1 MPTPNEHGP
10 NDHGPD
16 EAGPKDH
23 GHHVFERP
31 DRDKAAPEKVDASLG
46 YEASDV
52 GVTGIVV
59 FVVAL
64 FIFVAVCGVL
74 CYGIGKVINALM
86 NKEDGPNSKW
96 TKTVDVRQLGNLP
109 SSPELQDKIAEITQ
123 TFPTPRVQ
131 NDDGNQDVADLHA
144 REDLLLSNYTWVDE
158 SKGTV
163 RIPIDR
169 AMELIAQRGL
179 PVAQPA
185 QTQAAQ
191 TQLPKTQLMT
201 GDSTPTVPVPLTNGF
216 ARTAFEQEQA
226 AQEATVK
233 AEEATK

>member
-1 MPTPNEHGP
+1 MSTP
-10 NDHGPD
+10 NDHGPN
-16 EAGPKDH
+16 DH

-59 FVVAL
+59 FVVSL

-74 CYGIGKVINALM
+74 CYGIGKVINARM
-86 NKEDGPNSKW
+86 DKEDGPNSKW

-109 SSPELQDKIAEITQ
+109 SSPELQNKIAEITQ
-123 TFPTPRVQ
+123 SFPTPRVQ
-131 NDDGNQDVADLHA
+131 EDDGNQDVADLHA

-179 PVAQPA
+179 PAV
-185 QTQAAQ
+185 QTVQVQAAQ
-191 TQLPKTQLMT
+191 TQLMT

-216 ARTAFEQEQA
+216 ARTTFEQEEA
-226 AQEATVK
+226 EQEATVK
-233 AEEATK
+233 AEQATK

>member
-1 MPTPNEHGP
+1 MPTPNESGH
-10 NDHGPD
+10 NDHG
-16 EAGPKDH
+16 H
-23 GHHVFERP
+23 NVFERP

-46 YEASDV
+46 YEPSDV

-64 FIFVAVCGVL
+64 AIFVVVGGVL
-74 CYGIGKVINALM
+74 CYGIGKVINARM

-96 TKTVDVRQLGNLP
+96 TKTVDVRQLGNFP
-109 SSPELQDKIAEITQ
+109 SSPELQNKVAEMTQ
-123 TFPTPRVQ
+123 SFPTPRVQ
-131 NDDGNQDVADLHA
+131 SDDGNQDVADLHA
-144 REDLLLSNYTWVDE
+144 REDLLLSNYTWIDQ

-163 RIPIDR
+163 RIPIER

-185 QTQAAQ
+185 QTQAV
-191 TQLPKTQLMT
+191 MT

-216 ARTAFEQEQA
+216 ARTAFEQEEA
-226 AQEATVK
+226 AQEKQA
-233 AEEATK
+233 AGNSQ

>member
-1 MPTPNEHGP
+1 MSTHEQHGHNEHGP
-10 NDHGPD
+10 D
-16 EAGPKDH
+16 ENGPKVH

-31 DRDKAAPEKVDASLG
+31 DRDKAAPEKVDSSLG

-74 CYGIGKVINALM
+74 CYGIGKVINARM

-96 TKTVDVRQLGNLP
+96 TQTVDVRQLGNLP
-109 SSPELQDKIAEITQ
+109 SSPELQNKIAEITQ

-131 NDDGNQDVADLHA
+131 EDDGNQDVADLHA

-163 RIPIDR
+163 RIPIER

-179 PVAQPA
+179 PAAQPA
-185 QTQAAQ
+185 QTQAA
-191 TQLPKTQLMT
+191 QLMT
-201 GDSTPTVPVPLTNGF
+201 GDSTPTVPMPLTNGF
-216 ARTAFEQEQA
+216 ARTAFEQEEA
-226 AQEATVK
+226 AQEAEK
-233 AEEATK
+233 QGGANKE

>member
-1 MPTPNEHGP
+1 MSTHDEHGHNEHGH
-10 NDHGPD
+10 N
-16 EAGPKDH
+16 
-23 GHHVFERP
+23 VFEGP
-31 DRDKAAPEKVDASLG
+31 DRDKVAPEKVDASLG
-46 YEASDV
+46 YERSDV
-52 GVTGIVV
+52 GVTGILV

-64 FIFVAVCGVL
+64 TIFVVVGGVL
-74 CYGIGKVINALM
+74 CYGIGKVINARM

-109 SSPELQDKIAEITQ
+109 SNPELQNKMAEITQ

-131 NDDGNQDVADLHA
+131 SDDGNQDVADLHA

-163 RIPIDR
+163 RIPIER

-179 PVAQPA
+179 PVAQPVQA
-185 QTQAAQ
+185 QA
-191 TQLPKTQLMT
+191 LMT

-216 ARTAFEQEQA
+216 ARTAFEQEEA
-226 AQEATVK
+226 AQEKQA
-233 AEEATK
+233 AGNSQ